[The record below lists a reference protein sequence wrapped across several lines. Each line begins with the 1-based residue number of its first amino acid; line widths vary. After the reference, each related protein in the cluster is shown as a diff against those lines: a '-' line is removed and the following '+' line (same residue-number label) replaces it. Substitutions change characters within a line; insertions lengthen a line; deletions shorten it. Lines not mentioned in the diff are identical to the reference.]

1 LLVWDVA
8 KGACV
13 TVCTNLGRKVN
24 PVTWLGNDRLVWGGN
39 VTYWAD
45 GGKPVNHD
53 KPAGA
58 ALARETGKVLWEF
71 RSFVR
76 NDFFTL
82 AGARD
87 GRCLAVLEIP
97 GGSGNIYHRIGQC
110 KGWKTVENQAD

>member
-1 LLVWDVA
+1 MWDVA